1 MASVGNC
8 AAHGMDQG
16 AVSRGNAPSIWTAL
30 LAHFDAHLSEPV
42 ALKDMES
49 ITGLSSYAL
58 IRQCKRAFGLT
69 PHALLVRQRLSVAA
83 ELLRRGTALATVAAE
98 TGFCDQS
105 HLSRHFRRVYRMSPA
120 QFTRTNVRSILAQAT
135 AGNMR

>member
-1 MASVGNC
+1 
-8 AAHGMDQG
+8 
-16 AVSRGNAPSIWTAL
+16 
-30 LAHFDAHLSEPV
+30 
-42 ALKDMES
+42 
-49 ITGLSSYAL
+49 
-58 IRQCKRAFGLT
+58 
-69 PHALLVRQRLSVAA
+69 
-83 ELLRRGTALATVAAE
+83 LLRRGTALATVAAE